1 MTSLVAFLEAAHYL
15 QVPLRRNG
23 VGHFEAAG
31 TLNPRPVRVL
41 ADLRLG
47 SVIPRTR
54 GLFAVDLS
62 HVNAALAQKGATPV
76 DVILWVDVFDAQAAV
91 IDYGT
96 ASLFLR
102 DV

>member
-1 MTSLVAFLEAAHYL
+1 M
-15 QVPLRRNG
+15 
-23 VGHFEAAG
+23 
-31 TLNPRPVRVL
+31 
-41 ADLRLG
+41 
-47 SVIPRTR
+47 
-54 GLFAVDLS
+54 DLS